1 MLSYNEQ
8 RAKNKIQII
17 VIIKFLNNV
26 AMYMYLPKIIYMIK
40 MKIILN
46 SDVAF
51 RRILML
57 LLFHS

>member
-17 VIIKFLNNV
+17 VIIKFLNKV
-26 AMYMYLPKIIYMIK
+26 VMYMYLLKIIYMIK
-40 MKIILN
+40 MTIMLN

-51 RRILML
+51 KRILML